1 MGVTDEDLAV
11 QVLEVGCVWWHA
23 SGCPAAGCC
32 CRRQSSPSS
41 SGPGR
46 QGRQRSLSGQLS
58 WLSLQTWRWEKGGG
72 KQSQC
77 LPQLPAS
84 TCQGQRQHRCCCLR
98 ASALEGHRDPAQGV
112 SIRWACLE
120 GLAGG
125 NEVSRSRSF
134 YSMPTKWRLKLAQDA
149 GNHFLAWALLHLHPI
164 CAATSHAKERGCDS
178 PWACLVEG
186 KAPYGS
192 WWLNLTVK
200 GI

>member
-1 MGVTDEDLAV
+1 MACIGVSCCWLLLPQAEQPQQQWAGQAGQAAFAVGAALLAVLADLA
-11 QVLEVGCVWWHA
+11 LG
-23 SGCPAAGCC
+23 
-32 CRRQSSPSS
+32 
-41 SGPGR
+41 
-46 QGRQRSLSGQLS
+46 
-58 WLSLQTWRWEKGGG
+58 KGGG